1 MKTTKKI
8 SKAILKEAEGIN
20 IIQNNKAVA
29 GQFVPHIHFH
39 IIPRYKGDN
48 ITIDKWPQHKYQKG
62 EIEKVQ
68 KRIKNLLKE

>member
-39 IIPRYKGDN
+39 IIPRYKGDD
-48 ITIDKWPQHKYQKG
+48 IRIESWSPKKYAEG
-62 EIEKVQ
+62 EMEKVGA
-68 KRIKNLLKE
+68 RIKQNL